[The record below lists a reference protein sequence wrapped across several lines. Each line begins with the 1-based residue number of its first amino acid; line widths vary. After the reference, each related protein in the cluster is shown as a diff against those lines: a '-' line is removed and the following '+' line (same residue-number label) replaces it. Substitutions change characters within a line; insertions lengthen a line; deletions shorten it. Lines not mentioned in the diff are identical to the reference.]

1 MARAGQQTGHADGCH
16 RGQLRQRG
24 PQLYGTI
31 LDELPLQGHAELE
44 AIGRCLHAVVMLTH
58 EEPASPDVMP
68 SFLGRATW
76 TIAAADVHAVCEPLG
91 LREQSDV
98 IRLSDGS
105 EVQVTRTEDID
116 EFDDG
121 ETVFNI
127 LYRFETP
134 TCPEPAETS
143 LQLHMGG

>member
-1 MARAGQQTGHADGCH
+1 MRAERLALALALVACGAPSDPPAPAPPSSPAASTDC
-16 RGQLRQRG
+16 
-24 PQLYGTI
+24 
-31 LDELPLQGHAELE
+31 HAELE